1 MENKPYKISKED
13 AIILQQYCEEIKPI
27 LEKYAYFNPNN
38 PHFVTTMSRI
48 KSAFSNFNEWID
60 IAYSLTG
67 SNNKN

>member
-13 AIILQQYCEEIKPI
+13 AIILQQHCEKIKPI
-27 LEKYAYFNPNN
+27 LEKYTWRDPNDPN
-38 PHFVTTMSRI
+38 FVTTMNRI